1 MVTFGGLRRRK
12 QGTER
17 MGYSLHL
24 DRSGGGGGQ
33 GEALGSEENRAQDR
47 WRWWKDAENLGT
59 LLSPQ
64 GTRAEATLLLFI
76 SSPCYNKLN
85 KQKPCGQIFKTEI
98 MKIFLQCPMFKS
110 IGYTPRVR
118 VRDAE
123 IWDPHETKALCWLCT
138 APVAYTVKGSVSS
151 WSFTPLGHLFSFSSD

>member
-98 MKIFLQCPMFKS
+98 MKIFLLCPMFKN

-118 VRDAE
+118 VPARC
-123 IWDPHETKALCWLCT
+123 WDLRSTWDKGLMLAPHRSGCLHCEGVSFFLVIHPLR
-138 APVAYTVKGSVSS
+138 AP
-151 WSFTPLGHLFSFSSD
+151 LLF